1 MLVVSRE
8 ITVVEERIPK
18 VQKGDPEGRGHNTR
32 GASRCPSVNSRVL
45 KLRVNSDRRKIQW
58 NYDRSELDY
67 LSAANNRAPRI
78 YAIVL
83 VKLSPIVIQVTQPS
97 DKLNKPQIY
106 RKKGFDVFYNIVC
119 RLSGV
124 NRHLIFRTTNN
135 IDTRIV
141 RLNTRWSTAGRITKI
156 TIQFDTT
163 SAC

>member
-1 MLVVSRE
+1 MDIKCSWSNYKPR
-8 ITVVEERIPK
+8 T
-18 VQKGDPEGRGHNTR
+18 RGHNTR
-32 GASRCPSVNSRVL
+32 GESRCPSVNSRVL

-78 YAIVL
+78 YAILL
-83 VKLSPIVIQVTQPS
+83 VKLSPIGIQITQPYN
-97 DKLNKPQIY
+97 KHIKPQIHK
-106 RKKGFDVFYNIVC
+106 KKGLSVLYNLVC
-119 RLSGV
+119 RLAGV
-124 NRHLIFRTTNN
+124 NRYLIFRTTNN
-135 IDTRIV
+135 VGTRIV